1 MKKNLKYKI
10 GELWDKVIGN
20 EKDELDLVEER
31 VPTTFM
37 ENSSEEKVVI
47 ETRLDINQNSVEK
60 PMIMEKE
67 EEKEVEPENKECY
80 TFFIDPKSY
89 EDCKK
94 IANHIKKDDMVTM
107 NLENLEDKMAQ
118 RVLDFIVGA
127 STLKGST
134 FHKVSGK
141 VYTSIP
147 KRYSIQKEV

>member
-1 MKKNLKYKI
+1 MKKNLKYKF

-20 EKDELDLVEER
+20 EREEMEYETEKEQI
-31 VPTTFM
+31 PTKF
-37 ENSSEEKVVI
+37 EESVSEEKIVM
-47 ETRLDINQNSVEK
+47 ETRLDIEQSPVKEK
-60 PMIMEKE
+60 PVVTERE
-67 EEKEVEPENKECY
+67 EQGNSKECF
-80 TFFIDPKSY
+80 TFFIDPKDY
-89 EDCKK
+89 EDGRK
-94 IANHIKKDDMVTM
+94 IAAHIKNDDMVTM
-107 NLENLEDKMAQ
+107 NLENLEDNMAQ